1 MDIGKFKSS
10 LYQELAKVTKALSN
24 PNRLEII
31 DLLAQGT
38 FPVEYISEQTNLP
51 IANTSQHLQVL
62 KKSGLVKTD
71 KRGKY
76 SYYQLTNQSVL
87 DTWCTM
93 RKMAFEQNS
102 EINDLLNDFRTKRN
116 SFYMIGSEEL
126 AEKMKNEEVYIID
139 VRPEEEFNR
148 GHIQTAVSCPQQS
161 LDKLIN
167 ELPEDRDIVAYCRGP
182 LCLRADE
189 AVHHLRE
196 KGYQALR
203 LENGYTDWV
212 AEKRPVT
219 QTAKN

>member
-1 MDIGKFKSS
+1 MDIRKFKSS

-38 FPVEYISEQTNLP
+38 FPVEYIAEQTNLP

-62 KKSGLVKTD
+62 KKSGLVKTER
-71 KRGKY
+71 RGKY

-87 DTWCTM
+87 DTWCAM

-102 EINDLLNDFRTKRN
+102 DIQDLLNDFRTKRN
-116 SFYMIGSEEL
+116 SFHMIGSEEL
-126 AEKMKNEEVYIID
+126 AEKIKNEEVYIID

-148 GHIQTAVSCPQQS
+148 GHIQTAVSYPQQS
-161 LDKLIN
+161 LEELIN
-167 ELPEDRDIVAYCRGP
+167 ELPEERDIVAYCRGP

-189 AVHHLRE
+189 AVRQLRE
-196 KGYQALR
+196 KGIRALR
-203 LENGYTDWV
+203 LKNGYTDWV
-212 AEKRPVT
+212 AEKRPVSK
-219 QTAKN
+219 TANN